1 MKVTVAS
8 AGVMIVVTVAMATA
22 ADTYPSTWDNID
34 LDTVFT
40 NDRLVTA
47 YVNCLLDRGSCTPDA
62 ATLKSKL

>member
-1 MKVTVAS
+1 MKVTVAT
-8 AGVMIVVTVAMATA
+8 AGVVVAMAVAVATA
-22 ADTYPSTWDNID
+22 ANTYPSTWDNID
-34 LDTVFT
+34 LDTVFA